1 MIIGATFLTLINTFG
16 IAVTFWIY
24 TGLNI
29 LFVVLTVLLIP
40 ETKGISLENIEK
52 NLMEGKRLRDI
63 GVQPKRRLKNRAAQM
78 NSFLS
83 AATTQCRRGVVC
95 IILILKVFAHKFHD
109 NIFHFICTVFD
120 ILRVVNVFHNLK
132 IIFFI
137 NIFHIVAKNYAFFCV
152 V

>member
-63 GVQPKRRLKNRAAQM
+63 GV
-78 NSFLS
+78 
-83 AATTQCRRGVVC
+83 
-95 IILILKVFAHKFHD
+95 
-109 NIFHFICTVFD
+109 
-120 ILRVVNVFHNLK
+120 
-132 IIFFI
+132 
-137 NIFHIVAKNYAFFCV
+137 
-152 V
+152 